1 MIKLNESSSGNSYV
15 GDQLKC
21 SQTNFC
27 CISAYEKSKQS
38 TPIQIIKMKLFYR
51 RDQYLVAM
59 QLIFMEKDKIVE
71 NKIDNSLYLYTN
83 PKILGPTNFSI
94 RDYDDIEL
102 NFAKNEEI
110 SMIKL
115 VYKND
120 AIVKMTIE
128 TIFGQYVQFGEEIEG
143 DNETQ
148 WDFYSNDLNFD
159 GFNIGWDE
167 NKINYLE
174 IFVLKER
181 REYVEEQKEKQSKLK
196 NVTNEISII
205 NANPLYL
212 SEIYGTITKETNF
225 NDDLEKFGI
234 FEEIKKGEMYLNEIS
249 LYFDGKKITRIDTEY
264 TNKITDI
271 KRRNKHITE
280 NHKDNNKKM
289 CLQITK
295 DDFIKYFI
303 ITTNTKGNIS
313 SIYFETAD
321 KKELNWP
328 PGNEEKRIINNE
340 KEKEAKKLLG
350 LVVGK
355 TDYIK
360 SLQFYFEKQ

>member
-1 MIKLNESSSGNSYV
+1 
-15 GDQLKC
+15 
-21 SQTNFC
+21 
-27 CISAYEKSKQS
+27 
-38 TPIQIIKMKLFYR
+38 
-51 RDQYLVAM
+51 
-59 QLIFMEKDKIVE
+59 
-71 NKIDNSLYLYTN
+71 
-83 PKILGPTNFSI
+83 
-94 RDYDDIEL
+94 
-102 NFAKNEEI
+102 
-110 SMIKL
+110 
-115 VYKND
+115 
-120 AIVKMTIE
+120 
-128 TIFGQYVQFGEEIEG
+128 
-143 DNETQ
+143 
-148 WDFYSNDLNFD
+148 
-159 GFNIGWDE
+159 
-167 NKINYLE
+167 
-174 IFVLKER
+174 
-181 REYVEEQKEKQSKLK
+181 
-196 NVTNEISII
+196 
-205 NANPLYL
+205 
-212 SEIYGTITKETNF
+212 
-225 NDDLEKFGI
+225 
-234 FEEIKKGEMYLNEIS
+234 MYLNEIS